1 MSDICETVRVVSSE
15 HEAGF
20 KIINK
25 ADFREGEHTLYA
37 AQDQKEE
44 STEAVKPGRSRKQ

>member
-1 MSDICETVRVVSSE
+1 MSDTCETVQVVSGE

-25 ADFREGEHTLYA
+25 ADFKEGEHTIYA
-37 AQDQKEE
+37 APEQKEE
-44 STEAVKPGRSRKQ
+44 VAEEVKPGRSRKQ